1 MSTATVEVPSEML
14 AAQLVE
20 FKAPPVVQKTKAPA
34 AGDLG
39 PFDLLL
45 RTAVASLCHTDLMVQ
60 AGFAM
65 PPKHGLP
72 MTLSHEGTGVVV
84 AAGSSVQDFKPGDR
98 VMSGITFH
106 SCGHCENCL
115 APVEKD
121 WKQYCFDIDGA
132 AGVMTDGAFA
142 EYHVV
147 DSRMSCKVPDG
158 VSFLTAA
165 PLACAGVTVYRGLQV
180 SGVGKGGWV
189 AIVGAGGGLG
199 HFGVQF
205 AKAAGL
211 NVIAVEARDEGL
223 EIAKKY
229 GADHVLDAREGKD
242 AVVASVR
249 ALTSGQ
255 GGVDATVNVSDHPS
269 TAALSAAITRTHG
282 TVVEAAQPPE
292 VTVPFMDIVLRDITI
307 KGTMHGGKQ
316 LADEMLRTVA
326 EHGIVAE
333 TQVFQGLEDVPKMFE
348 LLEAGKIKGKAVCVV
363 DKELV

>member
-1 MSTATVEVPSEML
+1 MPATTTTPLPSEML

-20 FKAPPVVQKTKAPA
+20 FKAPPVVQKTKTPTA
-34 AGDLG
+34 ADLG
-39 PFDLLL
+39 PHDLIL

-60 AGFAM
+60 AGFM
-65 PPKHGLP
+65 PLKHGLP

-84 AAGSSVQDFKPGDR
+84 AAGDAVEEFKPGDR

-106 SCGHCENCL
+106 GCGHCENCR
-115 APVEKD
+115 APADKD
-121 WKQYCFDIDGA
+121 WKQYCFDTDGA
-132 AGVMTDGAFA
+132 LGVMTDGAFA

-165 PLACAGVTVYRGLQV
+165 PLACAGVTAYRALQV
-180 SGVGKGGWV
+180 SGVEPGQWV

-205 AKAAGL
+205 AKAQGMK
-211 NVIAVEARDEGL
+211 VIAVEARDDGL
-223 EIAKKY
+223 EIARKY

-242 AVVASVR
+242 KVAERVR
-249 ALTSGQ
+249 ALTGTN

-269 TAALSAAITRTHG
+269 TAALAAAITRTHG
-282 TVVEAAQPPE
+282 TVVQAAQPLE
-292 VTVPFMDIVLRDITI
+292 VTVPFQEIVLRDITI
-307 KGTMHGGKQ
+307 KGTMHGGKG
-316 LADEMLRTVA
+316 VA
-326 EHGIVAE
+326 EQMLQAVAKHGIVAE
-333 TQVFQGLEDVPKMFE
+333 AQVFDGLAGVPEMFE
-348 LLEAGKIKGKAVCVV
+348 LLESGKIKGKAVCVV